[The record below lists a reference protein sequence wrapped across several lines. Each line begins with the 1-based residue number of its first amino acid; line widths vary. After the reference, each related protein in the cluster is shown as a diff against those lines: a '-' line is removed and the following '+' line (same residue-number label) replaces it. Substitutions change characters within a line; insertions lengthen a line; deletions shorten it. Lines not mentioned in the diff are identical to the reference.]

1 MVQRR
6 SKTPNTTGKKI
17 GQRQVSVPPVLFPG
31 EDNET
36 YESLRD
42 AFLADQAPQ
51 SAYERSL
58 VDDLINLEWDKFR
71 HRRLRDR
78 LILNAARKEA
88 ARALDPASTA
98 LGALEGPSADARLK
112 AEAFVGPDP
121 VARQMIVDELREVNR
136 EPDEIMAL
144 AYRAVS
150 EAASVHE
157 RKLAEIEG
165 RRRKL
170 MRDIQDLRA
179 SRARVV
185 EPAP

>member
-6 SKTPNTTGKKI
+6 PRTSETTTKTSTNLQI
-17 GQRQVSVPPVLFPG
+17 SAPPVLFPG
-31 EDNET
+31 EDEET

-42 AFLADQAPQ
+42 AFLADLAPQ

-58 VDDLINLEWDKFR
+58 VDDLINLEWEKVR

-78 LILNAARKEA
+78 LVLNAARKEVA
-88 ARALDPASTA
+88 KVLDPASTA
-98 LGALEGPSADARLK
+98 FGALEGPSADARLK
-112 AEAFVGPDP
+112 AELFVGPDP
-121 VARQMIVDELREVNR
+121 VERQRVADELRELLR
-136 EPDEIMAL
+136 EPEEIMAL
-144 AYRAVS
+144 AYRSVSDAVG
-150 EAASVHE
+150 VHE

-179 SRARVV
+179 SRAQVV

>member
-6 SKTPNTTGKKI
+6 PKTPDTTSKKSPDL
-17 GQRQVSVPPVLFPG
+17 QVSAPPVLFRG

-42 AFLADQAPQ
+42 AFLADLAPQ

-58 VDDLINLEWDKFR
+58 VEDLINLEWEKFR

-98 LGALEGPSADARLK
+98 FGALEGPSADARLK
-112 AEAFVGPDP
+112 AEAFVGPAP

-136 EPDEIMAL
+136 EPDEIIAL
-144 AYRAVS
+144 AYQAVS
-150 EAASVHE
+150 EAVSVHE

-165 RRRKL
+165 RLRRL

-179 SRARVV
+179 SRAQLV
-185 EPAP
+185 EPAK